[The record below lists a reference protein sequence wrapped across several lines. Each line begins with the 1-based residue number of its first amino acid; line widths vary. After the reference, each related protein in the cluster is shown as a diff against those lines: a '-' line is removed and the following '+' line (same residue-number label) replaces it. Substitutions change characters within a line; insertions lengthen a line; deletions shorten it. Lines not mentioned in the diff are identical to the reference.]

1 MKNKHDYDS
10 TFKSLK
16 ARHKRLFISVIN
28 EAFGKHYPLNS
39 EVEILPTEGFF
50 VDKQE
55 FSKDSELQ
63 RRESDSL
70 IRIENDY
77 YLVECQTYDDDSMA
91 IRLAEYTF
99 LAARSNAVS
108 TQQRVTLNLPSYTV
122 IYIKRTEKTPL
133 ATNITYN
140 FPNGQSVDYSTKNV
154 FIDDLT
160 KEEIIDKKLY
170 VYIPFYV
177 ARSEKELSTEKNYQ
191 KAIEDLEYF
200 REQMIKSR
208 ITKELTQEEIND
220 ICSST
225 NIIVTHITDGNS
237 IESEVT
243 DIMGGEIYELSSDRI
258 KRETREEVMGEY
270 EPILAEKDRSIAQKD
285 AEMKKKDEL
294 ISRMKDEIVRLG
306 GNAAVF

>member
-1 MKNKHDYDS
+1 MKTKHDYDS

-50 VDKQE
+50 ADKHDL
-55 FSKDSELQ
+55 SKNSDLQ

-122 IYIKRTEKTPL
+122 IYIKRTEKTPPS
-133 ATNITYN
+133 TSITYN

-177 ARSEKELSTEKNYQ
+177 ARYEKELSTEKNYQ

-200 REQMIKSR
+200 RQQMIKSR
-208 ITKELTQEEIND
+208 EAEDLTQEEIND

-243 DIMGGEIYELSSDRI
+243 EIMGGEIYELSSDRI
-258 KRETREEVMGEY
+258 KREVREECEQ
-270 EPILAEKDRSIAQKD
+270 IIAEKDRSIAEQKRSIAEKDKSIKEKD
-285 AEMKKKDEL
+285 AE
-294 ISRMKDEIVRLG
+294 I
-306 GNAAVF
+306 AALKAQLAALTG

>member
-50 VDKQE
+50 VDKLE
-55 FSKDSELQ
+55 LSKDSELQ

-70 IRIENDY
+70 IRIENDF
-77 YLVECQTYDDDSMA
+77 YLIECQTYDDDSMA

-99 LAARSNAVS
+99 LAARSNSVS
-108 TQQRVTLNLPSYTV
+108 TQQSVTLNLPSYTV

-133 ATNITYN
+133 TTNITYN
-140 FPNGQSVDYSTKNV
+140 FPNRQSVDYSTKNV

-177 ARSEKELSTEKNYQ
+177 ARYEKELSTEKNYQ

-200 REQMIKSR
+200 RDEMIKSR
-208 ITKELTQEEIND
+208 VTKELTQEEIND

-225 NIIVTHITDGNS
+225 NVIVAHITDGNS

-258 KRETREEVMGEY
+258 KREVREEY
-270 EPILAEKDRSIAQKD
+270 EPIIAEKDKSIAEKDKSIAEQKRSIAEKD
-285 AEMKKKDEL
+285 AEIAEL
-294 ISRMKDEIVRLG
+294 KAKL
-306 GNAAVF
+306 AALTG